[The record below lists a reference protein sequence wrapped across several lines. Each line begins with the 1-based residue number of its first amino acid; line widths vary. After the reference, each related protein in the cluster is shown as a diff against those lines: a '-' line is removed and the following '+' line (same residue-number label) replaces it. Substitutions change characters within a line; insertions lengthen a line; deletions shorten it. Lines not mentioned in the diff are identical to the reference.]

1 MKTVFIFCV
10 LIFSILNINAIVIN
24 SSGQFQND
32 SEMLL
37 SSFYQCYD
45 GNVYLELDFGNDV
58 DADITL
64 WKDGNIIE
72 TSDAP
77 GYGGTEII
85 DVNITSGEC
94 YIELYAYDIDENGSG
109 DTWWQLTGT
118 LPTDPPSVDLYVSD
132 IEASDPVTVNTYNGT
147 VIMVNNFYQIDVT
160 VCNDSNID
168 INDCNVKLAIYE
180 PESQSILDLNET
192 ESVDIDAYSSWT
204 VSFDSYV
211 FWQVYEYHNT
221 DISRCHL
228 IATVD
233 YDDNFDETNEN
244 NNSLVSSNWFYFLEE
259 ANPDS
264 YGYCVGGDMYCDNH
278 IGGTF
283 GEGRTGHIHT
293 GIDIACNNLE
303 NVYSISSGRIG
314 IEGTGNLREVNIT
327 GVDNSDAKFV
337 YLHTAAINQLQNDYC
352 VNSGIYISN
361 ECYSINSHVHFT
373 DFTGGNYR
381 KNPLRAWGLSR
392 AGDNS
397 APSIEEIRL
406 VTATNSRSNWNDP
419 MLATSNNDINVID
432 VSMGNPNIEILAKAG
447 DNLGTTLH
455 GGTLQYTLGIYSIGY
470 RMIAS
475 DGGVIYDEED
485 RFVFD
490 TLPENEGTY
499 IVDEFNNQI
508 FNNPIYKRSFA
519 VGTVTG
525 TMYHIVTNTVDSP
538 DGQIDLSR
546 RSNMD
551 YTIEVIAKDIDGNSC
566 TESVN
571 ITIIGSTATE
581 DVEKVNYSTTLAG
594 NYPNP
599 FNPSTSISYSLTKD
613 VINPEICIYNIKGQ
627 KVKTFELKAEEG
639 KNKVIWN
646 GEDER
651 SKTVS
656 SGVYFYR
663 LMDGDRVIETKKMLM
678 LK

>member
-1 MKTVFIFCV
+1 MKTIFIFCV
-10 LIFSILNINAIVIN
+10 LIFSVLNISAIVIN
-24 SSGQFQND
+24 SSGQFQHD
-32 SEMLL
+32 SEMLQ
-37 SSFYQCYD
+37 SSSYQCYD
-45 GNVYLELDFGNDV
+45 GNVYLELEFGNDV

-64 WKDGNIIE
+64 WKDGNIVE
-72 TSDAP
+72 TSDAV

-94 YIELYAYDIDENGSG
+94 YIELYVYDIEENGSG
-109 DTWWQLTGT
+109 DTWWQLTGI
-118 LPTDPPSVDLYVSD
+118 LPTDPPSVDLYVTD

-211 FWQVYEYHNT
+211 FWQIYEYHNT

-264 YGYCVGGDMYCDNH
+264 YGYCVGGNMYSNNP

-283 GEGRTGHIHT
+283 GEGRTGHIHNA
-293 GIDIACNNLE
+293 IDITCSCRRE
-303 NVYSISSGRIG
+303 DVYSISSGQIIIQGDGDDR
-314 IEGTGNLREVNIT
+314 RVVIT
-327 GVDNSDAKFV
+327 GVDNTDAKFI
-337 YLHTAAINQLQNDYC
+337 YYHTRAINDLQNGYC
-352 VNSGIYISN
+352 VNSGIHISN
-361 ECYSINSHVHFT
+361 ECFNDDEQVDRNNHVHFI
-373 DFTGGNYR
+373 DFTGGNYM
-381 KNPLRAWGLSR
+381 KNPLRVWGLSR

-490 TLPENEGTY
+490 TLPQSTAN
-499 IVDEFNNQI
+499 
-508 FNNPIYKRSFA
+508 IYNRSFA

-639 KNKVIWN
+639 ENKVIWN

-663 LMDGDRVIETKKMLM
+663 LMDGDRVIA
-678 LK
+678 